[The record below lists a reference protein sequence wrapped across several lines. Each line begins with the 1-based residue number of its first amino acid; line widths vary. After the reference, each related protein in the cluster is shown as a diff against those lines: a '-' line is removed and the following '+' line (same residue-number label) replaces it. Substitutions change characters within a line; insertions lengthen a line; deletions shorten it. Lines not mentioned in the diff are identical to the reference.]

1 VKTMKHKNDA
11 ALSKG
16 DKVKMTAENTNMHKL
31 MKMGMATKFEASG
44 GKKTPA

>member
-1 VKTMKHKNDA
+1 MANKNDA

-16 DKVKMTAENTNMHKL
+16 KPVGGFTAENTNAHKL
-31 MKMGMATKFEASG
+31 LKMGMNPKFEVSG

>member
-1 VKTMKHKNDA
+1 MAKKNDA

-16 DKVKMTAENTNMHKL
+16 KDAGTLNAENTNMHKL
-31 MKMGMATKFEASG
+31 LKMGQSPKVEVSG